1 MKIYSVNDKEFA
13 AYGKVHTGYDVSDLL
28 SALAKA
34 RRYPTL

>member
-13 AYGKVHTGYDVSDLL
+13 VYGKVHTGYDVSDLTR
-28 SALAKA
+28 A